1 MTELYQTLGE
11 EAATKPLFLGCS
23 VRCPQPQ
30 KGPLC
35 AFPPKGPNPGRV
47 LRAARPVLGA
57 AAASCPA
64 DKGVQLRFSSCPVTA
79 ADLNNIKFSA
89 YRTAM
94 KLRRVQKALRCE
106 CGKHGPP
113 AGAPRVEALS
123 EHSLSSAHQRRE
135 PTGEA
140 LSPWLKSS
148 KFTASGLG
156 WNCCRAGVS
165 QSHQRPKGQSRVTNL
180 RSRQEVTG
188 RGWRSCESDPEQK
201 AGGLA
206 GAGGDPVLTE
216 TKGS

>member
-64 DKGVQLRFSSCPVTA
+64 DKGVQLRFSSRPVTA

-113 AGAPRVEALS
+113 GPSRWGSPGRGIKRAQPFISTSEAGAHRGSAEPVAEKQQIHCLWVRVEL
-123 EHSLSSAHQRRE
+123 LQ
-135 PTGEA
+135 
-140 LSPWLKSS
+140 
-148 KFTASGLG
+148 
-156 WNCCRAGVS
+156 
-165 QSHQRPKGQSRVTNL
+165 
-180 RSRQEVTG
+180 G
-188 RGWRSCESDPEQK
+188 RCESKPSETKGTKQSYKPQEQ
-201 AGGLA
+201 
-206 GAGGDPVLTE
+206 AGGDRERLE
-216 TKGS
+216 EL

>member
-11 EAATKPLFLGCS
+11 EAATKPLFFG
-23 VRCPQPQ
+23 VQREMPPAP
-30 KGPLC
+30 KGASLC
-35 AFPPKGPNPGRV
+35 FPPKGSKTQ
-47 LRAARPVLGA
+47 LGA

-64 DKGVQLRFSSCPVTA
+64 DKGVQLRFSSHSVIA

-113 AGAPRVEALS
+113 AGAPWVEALS
-123 EHSLSSAHQRRE
+123 EHSLSSAHQRQE

-156 WNCCRAGVS
+156 WNCCRAAVS
-165 QSHQRPKGQSRVTNL
+165 QSRQRAKGQSRVTNL
-180 RSRQEVTG
+180 GSSQELTRQQRG
-188 RGWRSCESDPEQK
+188 RLEE
-201 AGGLA
+201 L
-206 GAGGDPVLTE
+206 
-216 TKGS
+216 